1 MTLVILFWA
10 CLAVVLYVYCGY
22 PVLLWCNVLGLRR
35 PPSGNAAAIE
45 ELPVVSV
52 IIPAHNE
59 ASVITTKLEN
69 LLQLDYPEER
79 LEIVVGSDGSTDGTE
94 EIVSRYACRG
104 VRLVASR
111 KQVGKSDIQNAAVAV
126 AKGEILLF
134 TDADTL
140 VSTDGLRRMM
150 EWFRDLSVGLVTVS
164 PMYANSGETAI
175 AENEGLYWKYENR
188 LRRQES
194 DRGLLAAASGWC
206 FAMRR
211 ALWRPLDPNV
221 GDDFVLPLQVLL
233 RGYRNVVEERVRM
246 TSRLMQNSASTM
258 LRMKV
263 RIISKDLRG
272 LIANRAVM
280 NPFRTGS
287 VALGLISHKLLRW
300 LVPYLLIAAAATNCL
315 LLDRTFYRLMF
326 GAQVVFYATAA
337 VGFALRG
344 IKNRFPYSTAFSFC
358 LVNFAALLGTL
369 HFAMGRTTGRWKP
382 VR

>member
-1 MTLVILFWA
+1 VTLVIVFWS

-22 PVLLWCNVLGLRR
+22 PLLLWCNALGRRR
-35 PPSGNAAAIE
+35 PPSGNTAVIE

-59 ASVITTKLEN
+59 AGVISAKLEN
-69 LLQLDYPEER
+69 LLQLDYPKER
-79 LEIVVGSDGSTDGTE
+79 LEIVVGSDGSIDGTE
-94 EIVSRYACRG
+94 GIVSRYACHG

-111 KQVGKSDIQNAAVAV
+111 KQVGKSGIQNAAVEA
-126 AKGEILLF
+126 ATGEILLF

-140 VSTDGLRRMM
+140 ISTDGLLRMVAR
-150 EWFRDLSVGLVTVS
+150 FRDPSLGLVTVS
-164 PMYANSGETAI
+164 PRFANLGETAI
-175 AENEGLYWKYENR
+175 AENEGLYWKYENG

-194 DRGLLAAASGWC
+194 DRGLLAAASGSC

-233 RGYRNVVEERVRM
+233 RGYRNVVEERVR
-246 TSRLMQNSASTM
+246 TTIWLLQNSGPTM

-280 NPFRTGS
+280 NPLGTGPT
-287 VALGLISHKLLRW
+287 ALALVSHKLLRW
-300 LVPYLLIAAAATNCL
+300 LVPYFLIVAAVSNCL
-315 LLDRTFYRLMF
+315 LLDRMFYRLTF
-326 GAQVVFYATAA
+326 GAQIVFYATAA

-344 IKNRFPYSTAFSFC
+344 VKNRVPFSTVFSFC
-358 LVNFAALLGTL
+358 LVNYAALLGTL
-369 HFAMGRTTGRWKP
+369 HFALGRTTGCWKP